1 MRPIKFIILF
11 AILSSLIF
19 SGCLKEYSEIYITDV
34 DVMSVQQNDGIKLTI
49 TPYIQNNQNTD
60 SSALSIKVKI
70 RETSTNLIAAE
81 NEMDIGYIKS
91 KSQIYESM
99 SLLVHNPGE
108 YDVEVQLFEDGT
120 SLSQYSTP
128 VTVISTPGPGQPA
141 DIKLTDMTIEIKQF
155 VDRMSNV
162 VVDVSPGIYNQGGDS
177 EPLTLHVTARI
188 DQYKAYNGNDELG
201 IVQGSNSVRGNVR
214 LVLPKNSEYTFSAN
228 VIENGKTVASGD
240 ISENILIKDM
250 KLNTPVTHIFVE
262 KGKPPSATKQPGFQG
277 MITLISIL
285 LVFSFINRTRNER

>member
-1 MRPIKFIILF
+1 MRTIKFIILSL
-11 AILSSLIF
+11 ILSSLIF
-19 SGCLKEYSEIYITDV
+19 SGCLKEYSDIYITDV
-34 DVMSVQQNDGIKLTI
+34 DVMSVQQNDGIELTI

-60 SSALSIKVKI
+60 SSVLSVNVRI
-70 RETSTNLIAAE
+70 RDTSTNLIAADKK
-81 NEMDIGYIKS
+81 MDIGYIKS

-108 YDVEVQLFEDGT
+108 YDVEVQLFEDGK
-120 SLSQYSTP
+120 SLSQYTTP
-128 VTVISTPGPGQPA
+128 VTVRSTSGPGQLA

-155 VDRMSNV
+155 VDKMSNV

-177 EPLTLHVTARI
+177 EPLTLQVTARV
-188 DQYKAYNGNDELG
+188 DQYKAYNENDELG

-214 LVLPKNSEYTFSAN
+214 FVLPKNSEYTFSAS

-240 ISENILIKDM
+240 ISENILIKEM
-250 KLNTPVTHIFVE
+250 KLNTPVTHKLVE
-262 KGKPPSATKQPGFQG
+262 KGKPPSAEPEPGFQG